1 MKMTMEKISI
11 LMTLY
16 KVKMKLLQRKF
27 KQSLDFFL
35 IFFVLFHWNFVSIIK
50 RSSNIR

>member
-35 IFFVLFHWNFVSIIK
+35 IFFCVISLEFCIYHK
-50 RSSNIR
+50 KK